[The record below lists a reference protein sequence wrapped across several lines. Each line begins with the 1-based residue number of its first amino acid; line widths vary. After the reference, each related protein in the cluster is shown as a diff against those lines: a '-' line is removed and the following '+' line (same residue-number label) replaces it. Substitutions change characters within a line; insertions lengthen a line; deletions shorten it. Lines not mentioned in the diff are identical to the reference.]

1 MNKGIIIGIIIAV
14 VIAIGFGILMSS
26 DNTIQ
31 SPETDE
37 IAETQVTTPETDE
50 IAETEVTTPKEY
62 SVTLEESVGVDT
74 P

>member
-14 VIAIGFGILMSS
+14 TIAIGFGVLMST

-31 SPETDE
+31 SPEADE
-37 IAETQVTTPETDE
+37 ITETKVTE
-50 IAETEVTTPKEY
+50 PKSY
-62 SVTLEESVGVDT
+62 SVHLEESVAASAT

>member
-14 VIAIGFGILMSS
+14 AIAIGFGVLMST

-37 IAETQVTTPETDE
+37 IAET
-50 IAETEVTTPKEY
+50 EVTEPKSY
-62 SVTLEESVGVDT
+62 SVHLEESVAASAT

>member
-14 VIAIGFGILMSS
+14 AIAIGFGVLMSS

-31 SPETDE
+31 SPVDE
-37 IAETQVTTPETDE
+37 NIAETGE
-50 IAETEVTTPKEY
+50 EVPIPKDY
-62 SVTLEESVGVDT
+62 SVQLDESVGVET

>member
-14 VIAIGFGILMSS
+14 AIAIGFGVLMSS

-31 SPETDE
+31 SPVDE
-37 IAETQVTTPETDE
+37 NIAETGEEAP
-50 IAETEVTTPKEY
+50 IPKDY
-62 SVTLEESVGVDT
+62 SVQLEESVGVVT

>member
-14 VIAIGFGILMSS
+14 AIAIGFGVLMSN

-31 SPETDE
+31 SPE
-37 IAETQVTTPETDE
+37 IDE
-50 IAETEVTTPKEY
+50 IAETEVTTPKSF
-62 SVTLEESVGVDT
+62 SVTLEESVGVET

>member
-14 VIAIGFGILMSS
+14 AIAIGFGVLMSS

-31 SPETDE
+31 SPETG
-37 IAETQVTTPETDE
+37 E
-50 IAETEVTTPKEY
+50 IAETEVTTPKGY
-62 SVTLEESVGVDT
+62 SVTLEESVGVVT

>member
-14 VIAIGFGILMSS
+14 AIAISFGVLMSS

-31 SPETDE
+31 SPVDE
-37 IAETQVTTPETDE
+37 NIAETGE
-50 IAETEVTTPKEY
+50 EVPTPKGY
-62 SVTLEESVGVDT
+62 SVQLEESVAVET

>member
-1 MNKGIIIGIIIAV
+1 MNKGIIIGIIIV
-14 VIAIGFGILMSS
+14 VAIAIGFGVLMSS

-31 SPETDE
+31 SPEIDE
-37 IAETQVTTPETDE
+37 IAETQVTTPETEE

>member
-14 VIAIGFGILMSS
+14 AIAIGFGVLMSS

-37 IAETQVTTPETDE
+37 IAET
-50 IAETEVTTPKEY
+50 EVITPKSY
-62 SVTLEESVGVDT
+62 SVTLEESVLTSDS

>member
-14 VIAIGFGILMSS
+14 AIAIGFGALMSS
-26 DNTIQ
+26 DDTIQ

-37 IAETQVTTPETDE
+37 IAET
-50 IAETEVTTPKEY
+50 EVTEPKSY
-62 SVTLEESVGVDT
+62 SVNLKESVSASAS

>member
-14 VIAIGFGILMSS
+14 AIAIGFGVLMSG

-31 SPETDE
+31 SPVDE
-37 IAETQVTTPETDE
+37 NIADTGDE
-50 IAETEVTTPKEY
+50 VPITKSY
-62 SVTLEESVGVDT
+62 SVQLEESVAVES

>member
-14 VIAIGFGILMSS
+14 AIAIGFGVLISS

-31 SPETDE
+31 SAETDE
-37 IAETQVTTPETDE
+37 IT
-50 IAETEVTTPKEY
+50 ETEVTEPKDY
-62 SVTLEESVGVDT
+62 SVTLEESVSTSDT